1 MRPAPL
7 RNSPLFIAL
16 LVNAI
21 TLAVSLFIN
30 GVRYESL
37 DDYFMHSVLTG
48 AYGGEYDV
56 HLYFINAIYGY
67 FLRPF
72 YAIFP
77 TIGWYSLF
85 EILSVFCSF
94 VAISFV
100 VLRRFK
106 NRTGKWLAL
115 LVIASVS
122 PDFYLHVA
130 FTQCAAITTAAG
142 ILLFAV
148 GRFERNLR
156 YLLLACPFLIAG
168 FVFRINMFQ
177 LGMPTLAVIVLYN
190 IVRERKIWTSS
201 LAVLAVLAGLL
212 EGIKAFDSSL
222 YKGGGYD
229 YYAAYQG
236 VRSYFGD
243 GAFYDQEALTSELE
257 ERGIGSRDL
266 RYLNAWYFYDNNVFS
281 RDSLNNLIRY
291 AERYRFEPNY
301 AKMPFAVMRAISNTL
316 MRGSVWCW
324 ALICLSLIYFSNRKN
339 WWVPWVSVILLCI
352 PYTYLL
358 MVNRVVDHVE
368 SGIWAFAVVFV
379 LSFLRKEDISEKSGA
394 KTYLQIVALVCVAGV
409 LLVAGQVA
417 LGGNL
422 RSARADKQN
431 GTDWDAFLQYAAE
444 RNDDVFLLSF
454 DRYQMLATYRGNI
467 YKAVVPRSLDNIYST
482 GYWNIHLPAMKQELK
497 NRGIENPIRDIIHK
511 NVYLLEDNNQPTLQ
525 EFYKTH
531 YHDSLWVDTAKT
543 FGNLMLL
550 QYHSTK
556 EQDAEGVQ
564 Q

>member
-21 TLAVSLFIN
+21 TLAVCLFVN

-77 TIGWYSLF
+77 TVGWYSLF
-85 EILSVFCSF
+85 EILSAFCSF

-100 VLRRFK
+100 VLQRFK

-130 FTQCAAITTAAG
+130 FTQCAAVATAAG

-156 YLLLACPFLIAG
+156 YLLLASLFLIVG
-168 FVFRINMFQ
+168 FVFRENMFL
-177 LGMPTLAVIVLYN
+177 LGLPTLCIIVIYN
-190 IVRERKIWTSS
+190 IIRDKKTWFSS
-201 LAVLAVLAGLL
+201 LAVLAILAGVL

-222 YKGGGYD
+222 YKDDGYD

-243 GAFYDQEALTSELE
+243 GTFYDREGLSSELE
-257 ERGIGSRDL
+257 ERGMGSRDL
-266 RYLNAWYFYDNNVFS
+266 RYLSSWYFYDNNVFS
-281 RDSLNNLIRY
+281 RDSLNNLIKY

-316 MRGSVWCW
+316 MHGSVWCW
-324 ALICLSLIYFSNRKN
+324 ALICLSLIFFSNKKN
-339 WWVPWVSVILLCI
+339 WWVPWASVSLLCI

-358 MVNRVVDHVE
+358 TVNRVVEHVE
-368 SGIWAFAVVFV
+368 SGIWALAVVFA
-379 LSFLRKEDISEKSGA
+379 LSFLRKEDISEDTRA
-394 KTYLQIVALVCVAGV
+394 KTFIRIMVLVCFAN
-409 LLVAGQVA
+409 LVMVGGQFA
-417 LGGNL
+417 LENSL
-422 RSARADKQN
+422 KSARHAKQD

-444 RNDDVFLLSF
+444 RNNDVFLLSF
-454 DRYQMLATYRGNI
+454 DRYQALATYRGNI
-467 YKAVVPRSLDNIYST
+467 YKAVTPRSLDNIYST
-482 GYWNIHLPAMKQELK
+482 GYWNIHLPAMNRELEKRGVSNIFKDIK
-497 NRGIENPIRDIIHK
+497 NK
-511 NVYLLEDNNQPTLQ
+511 NVYVMDDVASLSFVPYYNE
-525 EFYKTH
+525 H
-531 YHDSLWVDTAKT
+531 YHEKLGIDTLCT
-543 FGNLMLL
+543 FGTMKMLK
-550 QYHSTK
+550 YHL
-556 EQDAEGVQ
+556 AEEHDEGEKD
-564 Q
+564 

>member
-1 MRPAPL
+1 MRLAPL

-16 LVNAI
+16 LINVI
-21 TLAVSLFIN
+21 TLAASLFIN

-72 YAIFP
+72 YTIFP
-77 TIGWYSLF
+77 TVGWYSLF
-85 EILSVFCSF
+85 EISSVFCSF
-94 VAISFV
+94 VAILFV
-100 VLRRFK
+100 VLRQFK
-106 NRTGKWLAL
+106 NRIGKWLAL
-115 LVIASVS
+115 LVITCVS

-168 FVFRINMFQ
+168 FVFRVNMFQ
-177 LGMPTLAVIVLYN
+177 LGLPTLGVIVIYN
-190 IVRERKIWTSS
+190 IIRERKIWLSS
-201 LAVLAVLAGLL
+201 LMILALMAGVLV
-212 EGIKAFDSSL
+212 GIRAFDSGL
-222 YKGGGYD
+222 YKDGGYD

-236 VRSYFGD
+236 VRAYFGD
-243 GAFYDQEALTSELE
+243 GTYYDREGLSSELE

-266 RYLNAWYFYDNNVFS
+266 RYLSSWYFYDNNVFS
-281 RDSLNNLIRY
+281 RDSLNNLIKY

-301 AKMPFAVMRAISNTL
+301 VKMPFAVVRALSNTL

-324 ALICLSLIYFSNRKN
+324 ALICLSLIFFSNRKN
-339 WWVPWVSVILLCI
+339 WWVPWASVFLLCI

-358 MVNRVVDHVE
+358 IANRVVEHVE
-368 SGIWAFAVVFV
+368 SGVWALAVVFV
-379 LSFLRKEDISEKSGA
+379 FSFLRKEDIPEDSRTKVFIRIMMLICIASLMMVG
-394 KTYLQIVALVCVAGV
+394 GRFV
-409 LLVAGQVA
+409 LENGLK
-417 LGGNL
+417 
-422 RSARADKQN
+422 SARYAKQD
-431 GTDWDAFLQYAAE
+431 GTDWNAFLQYAAE

-467 YKAVVPRSLDNIYST
+467 YKAVAPRSLDNIYST
-482 GYWNIHLPAMKQELK
+482 GYWNINLPAMNRELEKRGVSNIFKDIK
-497 NRGIENPIRDIIHK
+497 NK
-511 NVYLLEDNNQPTLQ
+511 NVYMMDDVVSLSLVPYYSE
-525 EFYKTH
+525 H
-531 YHDSLWVDTAKT
+531 YHEMLEIDTLRT
-543 FGNLMLL
+543 FGSMRMLK
-550 QYHSTK
+550 YHL
-556 EQDAEGVQ
+556 AEDHDESEKD
-564 Q
+564 